1 MRKDIKDEWVRRL
14 RSGDYEQGQGYL
26 RFGDKYCCLG
36 VLCDMAVEAGVIEE
50 THGPSE
56 KFSLFVSVG
65 GGFQTQMLPPSVA
78 EWSGLM
84 GTRAVTIE
92 ENGDIRV
99 YAHLMHEIPRE
110 DPENGWIPQG
120 AQDLMELNDFE
131 GCSFEEIATVIEI
144 GIEADS

>member
-1 MRKDIKDEWVRRL
+1 VKKDIKDEWVRRL

-56 KFSLFVSVG
+56 KFSLFVSDG
-65 GGFQTQMLPPSVA
+65 GDFQTQMLPISVA
-78 EWSGLM
+78 KWAGLM
-84 GTRAVTIE
+84 GTPAVTIK

-99 YAHLMHEIPRE
+99 HADLPYDIPRE
-110 DPENGWIPQG
+110 VPENGWIPQG
-120 AQDLMELNDFE
+120 AQDLMEANDFE
-131 GCSFEEIATVIEI
+131 GCSFEEIATMIEA